1 MTMAETL
8 AEIVNI
14 PSVLG
19 SEGRLCT
26 ALEERALAT
35 WGRDGVVRIGNSI
48 VAGRRTGRPIISLY
62 GHIDTVPE
70 QGQGDAKIVDGRLIG
85 LGSTDMKSGVA
96 VMLHLMED
104 SDVTDGPYDVISV
117 FYAGEEGPADE
128 NGLGDVLDEA
138 PWLTESEFAVVLE
151 PTDLDLHLGC
161 QGVVNARVFF
171 DGHAAHSSRPW
182 LGENAIT
189 KAGAFLIE
197 MHAWEHKPVTVDGLE
212 YTEVFSVTQAKG
224 GVARNIIPSS
234 FELALNH
241 RFPPNITVEEAEAR
255 LRDVAAAADR
265 IEIVDR
271 APGAS
276 VPVDN
281 DHLERLAA
289 IAGTK
294 RKPKQGWTDVAR
306 LSAAGVPAVNYGPG
320 ETSQAHQVGESVALA
335 NLDECYRVLK
345 ELLTN

>member
-1 MTMAETL
+1 MTLAETL
-8 AEIVNI
+8 TTIVNI

-19 SEGRLCT
+19 NEGRLCT
-26 ALEERALAT
+26 ALEERMQAT
-35 WGRDGVVRIGNSI
+35 WGRDGVDRIGNSI
-48 VAGRRTGRPIISLY
+48 VVGRRTGRPIISLY
-62 GHIDTVPE
+62 GHIDTVPA

-104 SDVTDGPYDVISV
+104 DDVAEGPYDLISV
-117 FYAGEEGPADE
+117 FYDGEEGPADE
-128 NGLGDVLDEA
+128 NGLGDVLQEA
-138 PWLTESEFAVVLE
+138 SWLNESEFAVVLE

-161 QGVVNARVFF
+161 QGVINAWVMF

-197 MHAWEHKPVTVDGLE
+197 MHAWEHKPVTVDGLD
-212 YTEVFSVTQAKG
+212 YTEVFSVTQARG
-224 GVARNIIPSS
+224 GVARNIIPSV
-234 FELALNH
+234 FEVGLNH
-241 RFPPNITVEEAEAR
+241 RFPPNMTVDEAEAR
-255 LRDVAAAADR
+255 MRDVASAADR

-271 APGAS
+271 APGAN
-276 VPVDN
+276 VPADN
-281 DHLERLAA
+281 AHLERLAA

-306 LSAAGVPAVNYGPG
+306 LSAAGIPAVNYGPG
-320 ETSQAHQVGESVALA
+320 DVEHAHQVGESVALA

-345 ELLTN
+345 ELLTT